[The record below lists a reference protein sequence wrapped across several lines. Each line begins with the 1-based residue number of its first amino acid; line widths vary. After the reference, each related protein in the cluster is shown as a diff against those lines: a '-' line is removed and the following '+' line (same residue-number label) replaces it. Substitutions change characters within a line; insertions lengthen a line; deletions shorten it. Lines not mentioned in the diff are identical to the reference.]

1 MAKETVKPFP
11 KVAAAEPCKKGERK
25 RGVEDVQDYL
35 RRFGYLQSGKYNAGE
50 VDDETSKALGTY
62 QELYGLPKTEDFD
75 ESTKSEMTKHRCAM
89 PDLVDG
95 VRAVTRCAWDK
106 RRLTY
111 AFNHDTR
118 DIVGMSAF
126 QAVRDAFRTWANVVP
141 LTFVEVRP
149 NNNPDIEIDWRDAKD
164 PDNDMRGGTLAHADF
179 PPGCGVVTDTL
190 PLPLHFDD
198 SEHVWS
204 IGSVNNAFDVETTAL
219 HEIGHCLGLM
229 HTTIRGAVM
238 WPSIASNSTLR
249 ALHDDDISGIQSL
262 YPSL

>member
-11 KVAAAEPCKKGERK
+11 KVAAAEPSKKGERK
-25 RGVEDVQDYL
+25 GGVEDVQNYL
-35 RRFGYLQSGKYNAGE
+35 RRFGYLQSGKYNVGE

-62 QELYGLPKTEDFD
+62 QELNRLPTTEEFD

-95 VRAVTRCAWDK
+95 VRAVTRCPWNK
-106 RRLTY
+106 RELTY
-111 AFNHDTR
+111 AFKNGTS
-118 DIVGMSAF
+118 DITGAGAF

-141 LTFVEVRP
+141 LTFTEVGA
-149 NNNPDIEIDWRDAKD
+149 NDNPDIDIDWRDAND
-164 PDNDMRGGTLAHADF
+164 PDVDMRGGTLAHADF
-179 PPGCGVVTDTL
+179 PPGCGVITDTL

-204 IGSVNNAFDVETTAL
+204 IGAVNNAFDVRTIAL

-229 HTTIRGAVM
+229 HSTIGEAVM
-238 WPSIASNSTLR
+238 RPRFASNFTLHI
-249 ALHDDDISGIQSL
+249 LHTDDISGIQAL
-262 YPSL
+262 YRRL

>member
-25 RGVEDVQDYL
+25 KGVKDVQGYL
-35 RRFGYLQSGKYNAGE
+35 SRFGYLQRGKYNTGE

-62 QELYGLPKTEDFD
+62 QELNGLPKTEEFD

-106 RRLTY
+106 RELTF
-111 AFNHDTR
+111 AFINETSDTTAGR
-118 DIVGMSAF
+118 SF
-126 QAVRDAFRTWANVVP
+126 RAVRNAFRTWANIVP
-141 LTFVEVRP
+141 LTFTEVEA
-149 NNNPDIEIDWRDAKD
+149 NGNPDIEIDWRNAND
-164 PDNDMRGGTLAHADF
+164 PDHDMTGGTLAHADF
-179 PPGCGVVTDTL
+179 PPGCGVVTNSL

-198 SEHVWS
+198 SEHRWS
-204 IGSVNNAFDVETTAL
+204 IGAVNDAFDVQTTAI

-229 HTTIRGAVM
+229 HTTVREAVM
-238 WPSIASNSTLR
+238 APTISSNFTLR
-249 ALHDDDISGIQSL
+249 VLHADDISGIQSL
-262 YPSL
+262 YRSL